1 VFILNA
7 VTAIVCCVC
16 GVQAMSA
23 EANSDRLSELSKKLD
38 LIMKRLDALEVLIL
52 ENPEYS
58 SLAPSLRVLRAGVG
72 LYDEPLKVLARF
84 RTAEQYVKRK
94 PIAQDDISRC
104 IVQALAMRG
113 RLNTSAITRQ
123 VASMRGKASRRIIR
137 ERLKRLEKDGVVR
150 RVEGFG
156 NAYELV
162 DTSSDH

>member
-1 VFILNA
+1 
-7 VTAIVCCVC
+7 
-16 GVQAMSA
+16 MST
-23 EANSDRLSELSKKLD
+23 ESNSDRLGEVSKKLD
-38 LIMKRLDALEVLIL
+38 MIMKRLDALEALIL

-58 SLAPSLRVLRAGVG
+58 SLAPSLRMIRAGVG
-72 LYDEPLKVLARF
+72 LYDEPLKVMARF
-84 RTAEQYVKRK
+84 RTAQQYVKRK

-137 ERLKRLEKDGVVR
+137 ERLKRLEKDGVIR
-150 RVEGFG
+150 KVEGFG

-162 DTSSDH
+162 ETSSDQ

>member
-1 VFILNA
+1 
-7 VTAIVCCVC
+7 
-16 GVQAMSA
+16 MSA
-23 EANSDRLSELSKKLD
+23 ESDSDRLGEVSKKLD
-38 LIMKRLDALEVLIL
+38 LIMKRLDALEALIL

-58 SLAPSLRVLRAGVG
+58 SLAPSLRMIRAGVG
-72 LYDEPLKVLARF
+72 LYDEPLKVMARF
-84 RTAEQYVKRK
+84 RTAQQYVKRK

-150 RVEGFG
+150 KVEGFG

-162 DTSSDH
+162 ETSGDQ